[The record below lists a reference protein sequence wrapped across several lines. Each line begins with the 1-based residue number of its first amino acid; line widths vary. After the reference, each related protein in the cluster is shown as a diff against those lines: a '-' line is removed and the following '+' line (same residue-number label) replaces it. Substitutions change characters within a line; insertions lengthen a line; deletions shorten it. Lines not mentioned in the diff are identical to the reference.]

1 MIQEV
6 LPNAG
11 RWTIG
16 TAEARVEQANS
27 RIRMKTFVL
36 SEVRVCPYR
45 HQGGHRGRFL
55 LCFYARLLVLGMV
68 KSALVIGHCFLR
80 LARVP
85 VLQAL
90 GSSGVKF
97 GYCSRRGCSHR
108 GVWGQF
114 GLVAGGILE
123 WGARRFLPFD
133 RLALF
138 SVGLLLV
145 LWPLS
150 RITYYNTILCLNAVL
165 SVAGVAQ
172 ALVRYLAERFR
183 LRPRCGQA
191 SREHPEAAGH
201 TWRRG
206 GDAELRHGAKRPC
219 RKFQW
224 AGALAGSWGLLRRLG
239 QFRPWQAASPFQGRP
254 ETFRKS
260 PKSPGLPHRTLG
272 CGRERCGNGRVLKEG
287 GGAEHSQPGWRSKL
301 SGGRT
306 CVRHMGARSRGPLL
320 SSICS
325 CRTVQERQARV
336 EQDPHVGCEVRA
348 VQLPRRSGG
357 ASPWDDPWPDGSH
370 QQLRSG
376 RGPEPGGAWS
386 SVGLPCRNEGQRLE
400 AASWTGWPEVEDH
413 GPVAP
418 DRPARHQGTGWE
430 GAVRRSGRRGRM
442 PPPGDQS
449 ALQQVPLE
457 GRRAGRPGQE
467 GGVRAWL
474 GCVVGSFAPFCVAL
488 RSVGGTLWCVGQ
500 HEGVAPAFPK
510 IRQP

>member
-1 MIQEV
+1 MGVFDLAGIYQFFASHV
-6 LPNAG
+6 VPATKPSSSSVVTRSSRGRLALFSNALRNVVTLPRDDVTRPEGGRVDDPGGLAERRTTDSWGRRSPGRAG
-11 RWTIG
+11 ELTDPD
-16 TAEARVEQANS
+16 EDP
-27 RIRMKTFVL
+27 VL
-36 SEVRVCPYR
+36 SEARVCPYR

-150 RITYYNTILCLNAVL
+150 RRTYYNTILCLNAVL
-165 SVAGVAQ
+165 FVAGVAQ

-219 RKFQW
+219 RRFQW
-224 AGALAGSWGLLRRLG
+224 TGALAGSWGLLRI
-239 QFRPWQAASPFQGRP
+239 AP
-254 ETFRKS
+254 ERQYHQTRS
-260 PKSPGLPHRTLG
+260 TYPT
-272 CGRERCGNGRVLKEG
+272 VG
-287 GGAEHSQPGWRSKL
+287 GGL
-301 SGGRT
+301 
-306 CVRHMGARSRGPLL
+306 GAVGGPLVFSENNCWFSL
-320 SSICS
+320 LFPLVVFDLLVFAEII
-325 CRTVQERQARV
+325 
-336 EQDPHVGCEVRA
+336 VGF
-348 VQLPRRSGG
+348 
-357 ASPWDDPWPDGSH
+357 
-370 QQLRSG
+370 
-376 RGPEPGGAWS
+376 
-386 SVGLPCRNEGQRLE
+386 PCYFR
-400 AASWTGWPEVEDH
+400 W
-413 GPVAP
+413 
-418 DRPARHQGTGWE
+418 
-430 GAVRRSGRRGRM
+430 
-442 PPPGDQS
+442 
-449 ALQQVPLE
+449 
-457 GRRAGRPGQE
+457 
-467 GGVRAWL
+467 
-474 GCVVGSFAPFCVAL
+474 
-488 RSVGGTLWCVGQ
+488 
-500 HEGVAPAFPK
+500 
-510 IRQP
+510 